1 MISSLQGIVVFA
13 NGIDGTISVVVN
25 GVGYLIFVGQRT
37 GNTVQVGEEISLFIE
52 TITKETGTSLYGFDD
67 YTKLVWFK
75 SLLKVT
81 GVGAKVGM
89 NIIDSISVADI
100 TRAIIDEKP
109 ESLQVGSLGE
119 KVANRII
126 AELKKEPAKN
136 AKILVSTRLY
146 KGKLTIVEQINT
158 ADVNENGEVIENL
171 QSVNKNDVVSALVN
185 LGFDY
190 NRSFS
195 IACGINAQTLED
207 AIKEALKKINAN

>member
-89 NIIDSISVADI
+89 NIID
-100 TRAIIDEKP
+100 
-109 ESLQVGSLGE
+109 
-119 KVANRII
+119 
-126 AELKKEPAKN
+126 
-136 AKILVSTRLY
+136 
-146 KGKLTIVEQINT
+146 
-158 ADVNENGEVIENL
+158 
-171 QSVNKNDVVSALVN
+171 
-185 LGFDY
+185 
-190 NRSFS
+190 
-195 IACGINAQTLED
+195 
-207 AIKEALKKINAN
+207 